1 MTESLDLL
9 KDFFPPEKL
18 ETIDNKVS
26 ARRLGV
32 K

>member
-18 ETIDNKVS
+18 ETIDNKVKY
-26 ARRLGV
+26 V
-32 K
+32 QV